1 MRPARKS
8 LIGDAK
14 PTLFLVA
21 SRTGLGQSDDVV
33 LALYIKVA
41 VGERERAFADA
52 AVAPHHLAGR
62 EFQAREDRVV
72 EAVEVPVHQHD
83 AAMMILHLPGEIDF
97 LRIDD
102 TVLSGQAEQRPT

>member
-1 MRPARKS
+1 MPTGSDQDELLRTDVVRRKRGLVADVQAAIADDWMRPARKS

-33 LALYIKVA
+33 FALYIKVA

-62 EFQAREDRVV
+62 KFQAREN
-72 EAVEVPVHQHD
+72 
-83 AAMMILHLPGEIDF
+83 
-97 LRIDD
+97 
-102 TVLSGQAEQRPT
+102 